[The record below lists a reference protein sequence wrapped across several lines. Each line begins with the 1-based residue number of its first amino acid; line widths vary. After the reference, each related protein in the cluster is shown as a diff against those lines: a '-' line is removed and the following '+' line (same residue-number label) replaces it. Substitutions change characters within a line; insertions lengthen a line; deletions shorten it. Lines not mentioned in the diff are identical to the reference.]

1 MRAGGTRHEEVVQ
14 EAEKLSSTL
23 TNRREGAWSPCCR
36 TSAAPLPPL
45 GAAQLEDGSPPE
57 SPPLTPCSE
66 TDTGKAAGASRVF
79 STGPLRLTPCLEN
92 TAERTNGRRS
102 RSQAP
107 GNKESAGHAAH
118 VQAGRAAA
126 SGPRK

>member
-23 TNRREGAWSPCCR
+23 SDREREHGPSRR

-102 RSQAP
+102 QSQAP

-126 SGPRK
+126 SGPRE